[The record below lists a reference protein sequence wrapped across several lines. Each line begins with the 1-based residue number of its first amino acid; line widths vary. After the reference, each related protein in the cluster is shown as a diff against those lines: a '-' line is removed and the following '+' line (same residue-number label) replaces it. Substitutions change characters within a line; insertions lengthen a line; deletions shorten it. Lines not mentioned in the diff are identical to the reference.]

1 MGLWEPV
8 RREHVLAAA
17 RECDQ
22 LGQSRFL
29 EKYGFGRA
37 RAYQLIIDGRSY
49 DSKAT
54 LGAAYGYA
62 TGSALSSRDFSGG
75 TSHNGA
81 AWALRRLGF
90 EVAKTADTG
99 AIGSP
104 RSGGAGRSTQRIPAA
119 SAPDQAV
126 DIVLVGCVKTK
137 LPSAAPA
144 DELYTSPLF
153 RKRRRYAEAT
163 GRPWFI
169 LSALHGLVH
178 PDLVLEPY
186 DMYLAGQSVT
196 YRRQW
201 ALRVVSDLIA
211 AVGRLEGR
219 VIEIHAGAA
228 YVDPLEP
235 LLSAAGVGVRVPL
248 RGLNQGQ
255 HLAWYSSDPG
265 VAAVLLDSAPVLDL
279 DAEVDRAIVAL
290 TGAEPGSA
298 SEFPWERTDLHQPG
312 LYCWWVDRPG
322 AAELGVAA
330 SGRRTLVY
338 SGQAGATR
346 WPSGTRSGAT
356 LFSRISSQHLGGRI
370 SSSTLRQTFAALLR
384 DRLDLQLAAPGALT
398 TDGERRLSGWMT
410 DRLAATVWPT
420 ARADRLRDIEHGVI
434 IRLDAP
440 LNLAGAVATDLRS
453 RLTEG
458 RRALHLPTE

>member
-1 MGLWEPV
+1 MWDPV
-8 RREHVLAAA
+8 AREHVLAAV
-17 RECDQ
+17 REYDQ

-29 EKYGFGRA
+29 AKYKFGPA

-54 LGAAYGYA
+54 LGVAYGYA
-62 TGSALSSRDFSGG
+62 TGSALSSRDFNGG

-90 EVAKTADTG
+90 EVAQTADTG

-104 RSGGAGRSTQRIPAA
+104 RSTVVGKATRQITAGFAL
-119 SAPDQAV
+119 DQV
-126 DIVLVGCVKTK
+126 SDIVLVGCVKTK
-137 LPSAAPA
+137 LPTAAPA

-153 RKRRRYAEAT
+153 KKRRRYAEVT

-169 LSALHGLVH
+169 LSALHGLVS
-178 PDLVLEPY
+178 PDQVLEPY
-186 DMYLAGQSVT
+186 DMYLAGQPVT

-201 ALRVVSDLIA
+201 ALRVVRDLIA
-211 AVGRLEGR
+211 AVGPLEGR
-219 VIEIHAGAA
+219 TVEVHAGAS
-228 YVDPLEP
+228 YVEPLEP
-235 LLSAAGVGVRVPL
+235 LLSAAGVGLRVPL

-255 HLAWYSSDPG
+255 HLAWYSSAPAVAGVLPVDAPG
-265 VAAVLLDSAPVLDL
+265 LDLDL

-290 TGAEPGSA
+290 TDVGPRLA
-298 SEFPWERTDLHQPG
+298 SDFPWGRTDLYQPG
-312 LYCWWVDRPG
+312 LYAWWVDRAG
-322 AAELGVAA
+322 ARDLGVPV
-330 SGRRTLVY
+330 SGDRTLVY
-338 SGQAGATR
+338 TGQAGATR

-356 LFSRISSQHLGGRI
+356 LFSRISRQHLGGRI

-398 TDGERRLSGWMT
+398 TDAERRLSGWMT
-410 DRLAATVWPT
+410 ERLAATVWPT
-420 ARADRLRDIEHGVI
+420 AHADHLRHIEHGVI

-440 LNLAGAVATDLRS
+440 LNLAGAAATDLRS
-453 RLTEG
+453 RLTRG
-458 RRALHLPTE
+458 RHALHLPPE